1 MHFPPIPSISH
12 DYSLYS
18 HIVSN
23 LYHGYHPYRPFPTYR
38 LHPMILLISSE
49 LYGHMVA
56 FHKSH
61 LLSISSSSP
70 RYSLYRLYPM
80 AALHIVHN
88 SWLLWVLSKCH
99 HYSQYIYISY
109 SPYRLNL
116 IVTLHIVYISW
127 VTLHILNISSVSY
140 TCISL
145 GYSPYHLNPMVPP
158 VPVFLLIPVFLA
170 IPTLS
175 LGNSSECIFDD
186 CFDRFFKSLN
196 PCSQNTLFIPSSLTA
211 FLKP

>member
-1 MHFPPIPSISH
+1 MVTWWLFINPI
-12 DYSLYS
+12 YSQ
-18 HIVSN
+18 
-23 LYHGYHPYRPFPTYR
+23 YR
-38 LHPMILLISSE
+38 LHPLVTLYIVYIPWLHFISSITP
-49 LYGHMVA
+49 G
-56 FHKSH
+56 
-61 LLSISSSSP
+61 
-70 RYSLYRLYPM
+70 YSEYYLNAIITL
-80 AALHIVHN
+80 N
-88 SWLLWVLSKCH
+88 
-99 HYSQYIYISY
+99 IYISY

-170 IPTLS
+170 IPTLN

-196 PCSQNTLFIPSSLTA
+196 PYSQNTLFIPSSLTA